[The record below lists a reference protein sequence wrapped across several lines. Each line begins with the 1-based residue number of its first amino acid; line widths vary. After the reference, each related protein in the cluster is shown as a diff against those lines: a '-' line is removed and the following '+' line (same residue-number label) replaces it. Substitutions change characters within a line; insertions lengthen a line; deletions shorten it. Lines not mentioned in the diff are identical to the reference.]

1 MGYRTTFIV
10 LLVYPYILACEP
22 QKQNPKRFPTSIDWP
37 LILDILNILHSYW
50 PTFYSHPS
58 HPILNCGDFGE
69 KSTNKTKSPLGLRWG
84 FGHHILW
91 SFINHKSGYKS
102 RMTYRMARHWSNSNS
117 NIFRSSNRRW
127 IRFAASLKIF
137 KNAFP
142 WWLWYTLKLLV
153 SCCKGLIK
161 SKGSHH
167 CNLIGAENVSLWES
181 QSVREKNSNLSYHS
195 LVIFLSSFGSCIK
208 HNTTH
213 NI

>member
-1 MGYRTTFIV
+1 MAWEKGQRVPSGLLFIV
-10 LLVYPYILACEP
+10 IPFWIEAILG
-22 QKQNPKRFPTSIDWP
+22 R
-37 LILDILNILHSYW
+37 
-50 PTFYSHPS
+50 
-58 HPILNCGDFGE
+58 
-69 KSTNKTKSPLGLRWG
+69 KSTNKTKS
-84 FGHHILW
+84 HHILW

-137 KNAFP
+137 LNAFS

-167 CNLIGAENVSLWES
+167 CNLIGTENVSLWES
-181 QSVREKNSNLSYHS
+181 QSVREKKTQTSP
-195 LVIFLSSFGSCIK
+195 
-208 HNTTH
+208 TTH
-213 NI
+213 

>member
-1 MGYRTTFIV
+1 MAWEKGQRVPSGIRFIV
-10 LLVYPYILACEP
+10 IPFWIEAILG
-22 QKQNPKRFPTSIDWP
+22 R
-37 LILDILNILHSYW
+37 
-50 PTFYSHPS
+50 
-58 HPILNCGDFGE
+58 

-102 RMTYRMARHWSNSNS
+102 RMTYRMARHWSNSN
-117 NIFRSSNRRW
+117 IFRSSNRRW
-127 IRFAASLKIF
+127 IRFAASLKILL
-137 KNAFP
+137 NAFS

-181 QSVREKNSNLSYHS
+181 QSVLEKKKLKPLLPLIGHLS
-195 LVIFLSSFGSCIK
+195 
-208 HNTTH
+208 
-213 NI
+213 

>member
-1 MGYRTTFIV
+1 MAWEKGQCLPSGLLFIV
-10 LLVYPYILACEP
+10 IPFWIEAILG
-22 QKQNPKRFPTSIDWP
+22 R
-37 LILDILNILHSYW
+37 
-50 PTFYSHPS
+50 
-58 HPILNCGDFGE
+58 
-69 KSTNKTKSPLGLRWG
+69 KSTNKTKSPLGLRSG

-117 NIFRSSNRRW
+117 NICRSSNRRW
-127 IRFAASLKIF
+127 IRFAASLKILF
-137 KNAFP
+137 NAFS
-142 WWLWYTLKLLV
+142 WWLWYTVKLLF
-153 SCCKGLIK
+153 SCCEGLIK
-161 SKGSHH
+161 SKRSHH

-195 LVIFLSSFGSCIK
+195 LVIFLSSFESCIK